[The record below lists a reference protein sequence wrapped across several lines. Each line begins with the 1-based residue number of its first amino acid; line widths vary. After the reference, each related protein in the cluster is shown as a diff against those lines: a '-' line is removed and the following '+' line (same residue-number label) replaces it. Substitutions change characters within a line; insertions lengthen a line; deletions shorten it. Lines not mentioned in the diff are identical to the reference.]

1 MPLFIDTHTHL
12 FLSEFDD
19 DRRETMQRAVDA
31 GITKLF
37 MPNVDTS
44 TIQAL
49 NNACNEFHE
58 QCFPMM
64 GLHPSS
70 VTRNYKNDLEII
82 KQQFNERKYY
92 AVGEIGIDLYWEKTY
107 KQQQIN
113 AFTEQVQWAEQVGLP
128 IVIHSRNALSDIFEI
143 LDSLQISTLTGIF
156 HCFGGSVEEAQRA
169 IEMGFK
175 IGIGGV
181 VTFKNAGMQKVV
193 ANIDL
198 EHIVLETDSP
208 YLAPV
213 PKRGKRNE
221 SAYIPY
227 ITQKVADIKQTSLDN
242 VAEITTK
249 NALKVFNLKI

>member
-1 MPLFIDTHTHL
+1 MPLFVDTHTHL
-12 FLSEFDD
+12 FLSEFDN
-19 DRRETMQRAVDA
+19 DRSEAMKRAKDA
-31 GITKLF
+31 GVSKLF

-44 TIQAL
+44 TIQGL
-49 NNACNEFHE
+49 INICNEFQE

-70 VTRNYKNDLEII
+70 VTKNYQNDLNII
-82 KQQFNERKYY
+82 KQQFSKQKFY

-107 KQQQIN
+107 KKEQIK
-113 AFTEQVQWAEQVGLP
+113 AFTEQVKWAEQFSLP
-128 IVIHSRNALSDIFEI
+128 VVIHSRYALSCIFEV
-143 LDSLQISTLTGIF
+143 LDTLQIPNLKGIF
-156 HCFGGSVEEAQRA
+156 HCFGGTVNEAQRA
-169 IEMGFK
+169 IDMGFK

-181 VTFKNAGMQKVV
+181 VTFKNSGMQKVV

-198 EHIVLETDSP
+198 DNIVLETDAP

-227 ITQKVADIKQTSLDN
+227 IAQKIADIKQTSIDN
-242 VAEITTK
+242 VAKITTE
-249 NALKVFNLKI
+249 NALKVFRIM